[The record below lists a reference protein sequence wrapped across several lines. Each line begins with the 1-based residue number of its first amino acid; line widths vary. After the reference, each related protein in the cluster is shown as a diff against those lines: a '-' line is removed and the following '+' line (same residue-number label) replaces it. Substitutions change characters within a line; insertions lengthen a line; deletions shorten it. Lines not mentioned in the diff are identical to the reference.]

1 MIDGGEP
8 NRIKKLSTQTEI
20 ADTTEWHFPK

>member
-1 MIDGGEP
+1 VVVGGEA
-8 NRIKKLSTQTEI
+8 NGIKKLSTQIEI